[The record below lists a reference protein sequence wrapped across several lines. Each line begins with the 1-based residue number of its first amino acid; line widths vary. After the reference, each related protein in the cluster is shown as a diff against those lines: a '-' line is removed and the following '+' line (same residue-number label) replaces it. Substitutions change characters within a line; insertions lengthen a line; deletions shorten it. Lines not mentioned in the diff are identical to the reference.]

1 MGVLASIGPAA
12 GGMRGRGEVCHRR
25 GGVLRGPLSRVVHV
39 VHVVDARL
47 CLHELLDVDVVKA
60 ASAAV
65 ALICEVG
72 PLKCF

>member
-1 MGVLASIGPAA
+1 M
-12 GGMRGRGEVCHRR
+12 
-25 GGVLRGPLSRVVHV
+25 RGPLSRVVHV

-65 ALICEVG
+65 AIALPAGSPPSREGGMHRLAAAGLREHG
-72 PLKCF
+72 PCPWCLH